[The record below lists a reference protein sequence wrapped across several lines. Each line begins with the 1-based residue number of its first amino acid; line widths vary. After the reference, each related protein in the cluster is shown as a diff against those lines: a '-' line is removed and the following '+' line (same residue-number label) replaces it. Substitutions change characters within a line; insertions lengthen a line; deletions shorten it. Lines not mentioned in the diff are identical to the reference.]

1 MTKAPQTIQ
10 CMRRRLRHPPVGRV
24 QGRQSGDAIARF
36 AAAHRDMTRKPARK
50 RKTPTRGKAKG
61 VRAASPKERIPITR
75 EIFEQFMDHLPAATF
90 IKDAEGRTL
99 YFNRFMREVFGAD
112 ESWIG
117 RRADEMWPGEVGETM
132 RRDDDEARRRGFQER
147 EEAVP
152 GADGT
157 ARDYRTQ
164 KFVIPGKGGQPLLA
178 GIALDISRRKAA
190 LRTLETSEATLRQS
204 EERFRVMFENAPF
217 GVALVDADGRPVLV
231 NRALEDMLGYSAEQ
245 LKRMR
250 FTDFTHPDDARADE
264 DLFHQV
270 LRGERESYRIE
281 KRYIRRDGEIVWG
294 SLGVVGIRDREGKL
308 THVMGMVEDI
318 SQRKRVERELRDIEA
333 RMIQAQKLES
343 LGALAGGIAHDFN
356 NLLMAIVGHAEEILE
371 EMPRESGLLAAAREI
386 EIASRRGAELCRQ
399 MLAYAGRAKPV
410 AEVADPNAI
419 VAETLRLLEASAT
432 RGIDV
437 TQCLAGEV
445 PAVRLPEAQMR
456 QIVMHL
462 VTNAAEAVA
471 GGGRIVVTTGVRR
484 CDRAFLAGS
493 FIDDGLAE
501 GEYVFLEVS
510 DTGAGMDEATKARLF
525 DPFFTT
531 KFAGRGLG
539 LASVLGIVRGGGG
552 AVRVESAPR
561 RGSTFTVLLP
571 TTVRALAPGGP
582 PARPTPEWRGNGTVL
597 VIDDEAGV
605 RTVTARHLERSGF
618 EVLTAETGQRGLE
631 LLGQHANV
639 GLVILDLAMPMMS
652 GEECFSRMRAMRP
665 SVPVI
670 MASGYDEA
678 SVTQR
683 MRGAAISGFLQ
694 KPFKRWEL
702 LAVVRRILGDEV
714 VPAETAASRALLSPT
729 DS

>member
-50 RKTPTRGKAKG
+50 RKPPTRGKAKG

-190 LRTLETSEATLRQS
+190 LRALETSEATLRQS

-231 NRALEDMLGYSAEQ
+231 NRAIEDMLGYSAEQ

-343 LGALAGGIAHDFN
+343 LG
-356 NLLMAIVGHAEEILE
+356 EI
-371 EMPRESGLLAAAREI
+371 
-386 EIASRRGAELCRQ
+386 
-399 MLAYAGRAKPV
+399 GRAHV
-410 AEVADPNAI
+410 
-419 VAETLRLLEASAT
+419 
-432 RGIDV
+432 
-437 TQCLAGEV
+437 
-445 PAVRLPEAQMR
+445 
-456 QIVMHL
+456 
-462 VTNAAEAVA
+462 
-471 GGGRIVVTTGVRR
+471 
-484 CDRAFLAGS
+484 
-493 FIDDGLAE
+493 
-501 GEYVFLEVS
+501 
-510 DTGAGMDEATKARLF
+510 
-525 DPFFTT
+525 
-531 KFAGRGLG
+531 
-539 LASVLGIVRGGGG
+539 
-552 AVRVESAPR
+552 
-561 RGSTFTVLLP
+561 
-571 TTVRALAPGGP
+571 
-582 PARPTPEWRGNGTVL
+582 
-597 VIDDEAGV
+597 
-605 RTVTARHLERSGF
+605 
-618 EVLTAETGQRGLE
+618 
-631 LLGQHANV
+631 
-639 GLVILDLAMPMMS
+639 
-652 GEECFSRMRAMRP
+652 
-665 SVPVI
+665 
-670 MASGYDEA
+670 
-678 SVTQR
+678 
-683 MRGAAISGFLQ
+683 
-694 KPFKRWEL
+694 
-702 LAVVRRILGDEV
+702 
-714 VPAETAASRALLSPT
+714 
-729 DS
+729 